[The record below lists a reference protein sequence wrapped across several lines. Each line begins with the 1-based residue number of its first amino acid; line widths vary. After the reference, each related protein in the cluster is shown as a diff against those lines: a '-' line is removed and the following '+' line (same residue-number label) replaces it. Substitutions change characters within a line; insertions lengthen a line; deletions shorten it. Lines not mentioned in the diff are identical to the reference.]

1 MDRGAWRAGVYRY
14 PKELDGPV
22 TKQFQERFR
31 AEPGGQGAFCEYMG
45 DAGEFSMEGRGF
57 RRGPAEVQED
67 LIAED
72 IQQYSWSK
80 KITLGHMFSGD

>member
-1 MDRGAWRAGVYRY
+1 MI
-14 PKELDGPV
+14 
-22 TKQFQERFR
+22 KQFQERFR
-31 AEPGGQGAFCEYMG
+31 AEPGGQGAFYEYMG